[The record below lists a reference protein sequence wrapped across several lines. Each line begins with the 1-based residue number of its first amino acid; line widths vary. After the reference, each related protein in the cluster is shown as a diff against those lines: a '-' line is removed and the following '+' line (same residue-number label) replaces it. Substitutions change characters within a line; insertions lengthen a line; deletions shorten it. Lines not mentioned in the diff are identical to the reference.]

1 MSPYALLH
9 IQINIVQLGV
19 QWHNFF
25 YFKSL
30 TKISDPGLVDWPW
43 SCCGPLT
50 PWSPAPPVHQPTGT
64 FIQVIILANLLKATD
79 FNFKCGSGTRKFN
92 TKPVRALN
100 TVPVRSYRTA
110 IKFQMPDWYIFFF
123 YASGT
128 KLKIYIRYKF
138 FKYTSGTNFKYT
150 FGTEFKTR
158 IRYLILN
165 IHPVQS

>member
-1 MSPYALLH
+1 MLNQSITFFLFLTSLPYMSPYVLLH

-64 FIQVIILANLLKATD
+64 FIQVIILANLLTSYRL
-79 FNFKCGSGTRKFN
+79 NFKCGSGTRMVN
-92 TKPVRALN
+92 MKPVQTLN
-100 TVPVRSYRTA
+100 S
-110 IKFQMPDWYIFFF
+110 
-123 YASGT
+123 
-128 KLKIYIRYKF
+128 
-138 FKYTSGTNFKYT
+138 
-150 FGTEFKTR
+150 
-158 IRYLILN
+158 
-165 IHPVQS
+165 HPVQTLNTHPVQI

>member
-1 MSPYALLH
+1 MSPYALHH
-9 IQINIVQLGV
+9 IQINIIQLGV

-92 TKPVRALN
+92 YETG
-100 TVPVRSYRTA
+100 TS
-110 IKFQMPDWYIFFF
+110 IKYS
-123 YASGT
+123 SGT
-128 KLKIYIRYKF
+128 KLQNRYQISNAGLIHFFSTHPVQNLRYI
-138 FKYTSGTNFKYT
+138 SGTNFLN
-150 FGTEFKTR
+150 TR
-158 IRYLILN
+158 PVQILN
-165 IHPVQS
+165 THSVRNLKHASGT

>member
-64 FIQVIILANLLKATD
+64 FIQVINLANLLKATD

-110 IKFQMPDWYIFFF
+110 IKFQMPDWYIFF
-123 YASGT
+123 ST
-128 KLKIYIRYKF
+128 HPVQNLRYI
-138 FKYTSGTNFKYT
+138 SGTNFLN
-150 FGTEFKTR
+150 TR
-158 IRYLILN
+158 PVQILN
-165 IHPVQS
+165 THSVRNLKHASGT